1 MERPDVSGAL
11 EPPEVRIGEP
21 SDVIE
26 MLAADLEA
34 YVAHAARE
42 RFTLAIPGGS
52 VATRCFPR
60 LAALPL
66 DWSKI
71 EFFWVDERAV
81 TPMHDQS
88 NYASAVRAW
97 LGPAAVPAARI
108 HRMAG
113 EGADLERAARE
124 YEAELTGVAG
134 NPPRLDYVLLGV
146 GSDGHVASLFPGHR
160 ALRETRPV
168 LAITD
173 APSPLPRRLTL
184 SLPVLT
190 RAARVVVVAFGR
202 SKSQVLREALS
213 DPASTLP
220 VARIA
225 REAPGCLFLL
235 DRDAGSAGQRTI

>member
-1 MERPDVSGAL
+1 MERPGVSGAL
-11 EPPEVRIGEP
+11 GPPEVRIGEV
-21 SDVIE
+21 SELVE

-34 YVAHAARE
+34 CVAHAARE
-42 RFTLAIPGGS
+42 PRAFTLAIPGGS

-60 LAALPL
+60 LATLPI

-81 TPMHDQS
+81 TPFHEQS
-88 NYASAVRAW
+88 NYASAARAW
-97 LGPAAVPAARI
+97 LGPAAVPTARV

-113 EGADLERAARE
+113 EGADLELAARE
-124 YEAELTGVAG
+124 YEAELTSVAG
-134 NPPRLDYVLLGV
+134 DPPRLDYVLLGV
-146 GSDGHVASLFPGHR
+146 GPDGHVASLFPGHR

-173 APSPLPRRLTL
+173 APSPLSRRLTL

-190 RAARVVVVAFGR
+190 NAARAVIVAFGR
-202 SKSQVLREALS
+202 SKSEVLREALS
-213 DPASTLP
+213 NPASTLP

-225 REAPGCLFLL
+225 REAPSCLFLL
-235 DRDAGSAGQRTI
+235 DEAASGR